1 MSRRIDT
8 GTPDLSLPAGAL
20 RLGRKKA
27 VGQDDY
33 LGRLAG
39 YIPAEIVGLYVAT
52 SGMVPLKAPNTP
64 NYAALWV
71 IFGVT
76 FAFVPL
82 YFLFATTRDD
92 KKPLWP
98 QVLLATLAYP
108 VWVFAIG
115 GPFTSFHWY
124 QGWIASVTLAFVTV
138 AMGFYKPAVGS

>member
-8 GTPDLSLPAGAL
+8 GTLDSSLPADAL

-27 VGQDDY
+27 VGGDDY

-39 YIPAEIVGLYVAT
+39 YIPAEIIGLYLAT
-52 SGMVPLKAPNTP
+52 SGIVPLKAPNVP
-64 NYAALWV
+64 NYPALWV
-71 IFGVT
+71 IFAIT
-76 FAFVPL
+76 FLFVPL
-82 YFLFATTRDD
+82 YFLFATTRNR

-98 QVLLATLAYP
+98 QVVLATVAYP

-115 GPFTSFHWY
+115 GPFTCFHWY
-124 QGWIASVTLAFVTV
+124 QSWIAAVTLAFVTV

>member
-1 MSRRIDT
+1 MSRRINT
-8 GTPDLSLPAGAL
+8 GTLDSSLSVDAL
-20 RLGRKKA
+20 RLGRKKGA
-27 VGQDDY
+27 GGDDY

-39 YIPAEIVGLYVAT
+39 YIPAEVVGLYVAT

-64 NYAALWV
+64 NYTALWV
-71 IFGVT
+71 IFTVT

-82 YFLFATTRDD
+82 YFLFATTRGK

-98 QVLLATLAYP
+98 QVVLATLAYP

-115 GPFTSFHWY
+115 GPFTYFHWY

-138 AMGFYKPAVGS
+138 AMGFYKPAAGS